1 MGALSH
7 FAGSLM
13 RDIHRSALVPYS
25 AEEMFNLVN
34 DVESYPDFLPWCRDA
49 RVQMVDEQTVEAA
62 LEFARSGL
70 HRRFTTRNH
79 LENGRLIRMELVNG
93 PFRELS
99 GSWQFQALG
108 LGGSKVILDL
118 RFEFA
123 SRLLEAVFAPVFA
136 EVMNSLVDAFV
147 ERAHSLHGAS

>member
-1 MGALSH
+1 
-7 FAGSLM
+7 
-13 RDIHRSALVPYS
+13 
-25 AEEMFNLVN
+25 MFGLVN
-34 DVESYPDFLPWCRDA
+34 DVESYPDFLPWCRA
-49 RVQMVDEQTVEAA
+49 AEASQLGEYEVEAS

-70 HRRFTTRNH
+70 HRRFTTRNT
-79 LENGRLIRMELVNG
+79 LKPGRAIRMELVSG

-99 GSWQFQALG
+99 GHWSFQPLG
-108 LGGSKVILDL
+108 DGGCKVVLDM

-147 ERAHSLHGAS
+147 ARAHEVHGRA

>member
-1 MGALSH
+1 
-7 FAGSLM
+7 M
-13 RDIHRSALVPYS
+13 REIHRSALVQYPA
-25 AEEMFNLVN
+25 AEMYRLVN

-49 RVQMVDEQTVEAA
+49 QVVVRGEDSVEAT

-70 HRRFTTRNH
+70 HRRFTTHNR
-79 LENGRLIRMELVNG
+79 LDPGRAIDMQLASG
-93 PFRELS
+93 PFRVLA
-99 GSWQFQALG
+99 GAWTFRALEEQ
-108 LGGSKVILDL
+108 GSKVALDL

-147 ERAHSLHGAS
+147 QRARELYAAE

>member
-1 MGALSH
+1 
-7 FAGSLM
+7 M
-13 RDIHRSALVPYS
+13 REIHRSALIPYS

-49 RVQMVDEQTVEAA
+49 HVEVVDEQTVEAA

-99 GSWQFQALG
+99 GHWQFQALG

>member
-1 MGALSH
+1 
-7 FAGSLM
+7 M
-13 RDIHRSALVPYS
+13 RDIHRSALIPYS
-25 AEEMFNLVN
+25 AEEMFGLVN

-49 RVQMVDEQTVEAA
+49 QVQVIDEQTVEAT

-79 LENGRLIRMELVNG
+79 LEDGRTIRMDLVNG

-99 GSWQFQALG
+99 GSWQFQPLG

-147 ERAHSLHGAS
+147 ERAHSLHGKA